1 MEIILARHGPPQL
14 QLAGWAPL
22 SLADW
27 LELYDRSGIAAGA
40 APVASCIQAA
50 SAGLLVCS
58 PLRRCVESAQRLA
71 PGQAPLCD
79 ALFREAQF
87 ACPAWLRLPPWL
99 WAALF
104 RRGGHDALAARLR
117 AHPATAQRATL
128 ATQRL
133 VELAR
138 QHGSVLLVG
147 HGLMIRLIATELLAH
162 GWRGPR
168 SPSSDYWQC
177 TRYRAED

>member
-1 MEIILARHGPPQL
+1 MEIVLARHGPPQL
-14 QLAGWAPL
+14 QLAGWTPL

-27 LELYDRSGIAAGA
+27 LEHYDRSGIAAGA
-40 APVASCIQAA
+40 APVASCIQAT

-71 PGQAPLCD
+71 PGRTPQCD

-87 ACPAWLRLPPWL
+87 ACPAWLRLPAWL
-99 WAALF
+99 WTVLF
-104 RRGGHDALAARLR
+104 RRGGHDALAALLG
-117 AHPATAQRATL
+117 AQPITAQRVTL
-128 ATQRL
+128 AAQRL
-133 VELAR
+133 VELAHR
-138 QHGSVLLVG
+138 HGSVLLVS

-168 SPSSDYWQC
+168 SPSGVYWQC